1 MKIITFL
8 FALAICSPFTLMAQH
23 GFLLQGKLSPAIN
36 AKKVYLSYY
45 SEGTELRDSTVVKKG
60 TFTFK
65 GTVKYPIQA
74 SLFLQQQSN
83 ADRLTAEEYLYF
95 YLENAKISITSTKSL
110 GAAVVN
116 GSRSNAENQELA
128 ALHAPYRKVADSV
141 TRVYNS
147 WTAEQK
153 KDTLL
158 TKTLAAPMRATQ
170 RGYDSV
176 SRVFIANH
184 PSSYIAMN
192 LFKEIELGYNFNPD
206 TAERRF
212 THFSKQLRES
222 SMGVELVKV
231 INKGKKTDIGVMA
244 MDFAQPD
251 TSGREVKLSDF
262 RGQYVLVDFWAS
274 WCKPCRAENPNLL
287 KAYNKFKSK
296 KFTILGVSL
305 DDADGRRAWLH
316 AVVQDGMPWT
326 QVSELKGFKSQAA
339 VDYGVQ
345 AIPSNYLVS
354 PEGKIIARN
363 LRGEELDKKLGE
375 ILGL

>member
-23 GFLLQGKLSPAIN
+23 GFLIQGKMSPAIN
-36 AKKVYLSYY
+36 SKKVYLSYY
-45 SEGTELRDSTVVKKG
+45 NDGTEFRDSTLIKKG
-60 TFTFK
+60 TFSFK
-65 GTVKYPIQA
+65 GNLKYPLQA
-74 SLFLQQQSN
+74 WLFLEQN
-83 ADRLTAEEYLYF
+83 KDDKLTPEEYLYF
-95 YLENAKISITSTKSL
+95 YLENAKISIKSPKSL
-110 GAAVVN
+110 ADAVVS
-116 GSRSNAENQELA
+116 GSRSNTENNELA
-128 ALHAPYRKVADSV
+128 ALRSPYRKVADSV
-141 TRVYNS
+141 MSVYNS

-158 TKTLAAPMRATQ
+158 TKALAIPMRATQ

-184 PSSYIAMN
+184 PNSYIA
-192 LFKEIELGYNFNPD
+192 LYVFKEIELGYNFNPD

-212 THFSKQLRES
+212 THFSKELRES
-222 SMGVELVKV
+222 SLGDELVKV
-231 INKGKKTDIGVMA
+231 IDKGKKTDVGVMA
-244 MDFAQPD
+244 VDFSQPD

-305 DDADGRRAWLH
+305 DDADGRRAWLN
-316 AVVQDGMPWT
+316 AVIQDGMPWT
-326 QVSELKGFKSQAA
+326 QVSELKGFKSKAA
-339 VDYGVQ
+339 VDYAVQ
-345 AIPSNYLVS
+345 AIPSNYLIS